1 MDLEIDTKGRSLACT
16 IIIQEFPELSEL
28 LVDSLNN
35 RTIWVSCLKQK
46 LHGKQVREIRRHKH
60 QTLRVNTASSVY
72 ISTFLEKR
80 FSHFLQKEVYV
91 WCTLLC
97 STCFEGC
104 NPPLQITS
112 YFLLLENEFGYKCMK
127 N

>member
-46 LHGKQVREIRRHKH
+46 LHGKQVREIRRHRH

-72 ISTFLEKR
+72 ISTFLEKGFR
-80 FSHFLQKEVYV
+80 IFYKKKYMFGAHFCVQLVLKAATLPSNHILFS
-91 WCTLLC
+91 
-97 STCFEGC
+97 
-104 NPPLQITS
+104 TS
-112 YFLLLENEFGYKCMK
+112 RKRIWFHM
-127 N
+127 